1 MSAESQTDEDKI
13 TADVLKVKEVEN
25 TYINSAKERMFDV
38 VKLFVTNAEGSISL
52 SDFSQIFKTVTV
64 WIKFRPRKLGTYV
77 EVMKERNTETT
88 ISVRYSADEYIPY
101 VKEVL
106 RDHNIRVKSM
116 ANNVMVCQI
125 PKPSD
130 QDIEIAVQKVKVL
143 ANTARSSLSQVKA
156 DTIQRLQAA
165 LKNEYLEAK
174 DVKYAITSIEKV
186 EQQMAAMLTY
196 FRLENEKKLSGRKF
210 EFDTVEAKGIWA
222 TINKKIKKNGH
233 IEISVSY
240 THLTLP
246 TKRIV

>member
-1 MSAESQTDEDKI
+1 MLAESQTDEDKI
-13 TADVLKVKEVEN
+13 TADILKVKEVEN

-38 VKLFVTNAEGSISL
+38 VKLFVTNSEGSISL

-88 ISVRYSADEYIPY
+88 ISVRYSADEYIPH

-222 TINKKIKKNGH
+222 TISKKIKKNGH
-233 IEISVSY
+233 IEI
-240 THLTLP
+240 
-246 TKRIV
+246 

>member
-1 MSAESQTDEDKI
+1 MTEQKQTDEAKI
-13 TADVLKVKEVEN
+13 TVDVLRVKEDEN
-25 TYINSAKERMFDV
+25 TYINSSKERMFDV
-38 VKLFVTNAEGSISL
+38 VSLFVTNAEGSVSL

-77 EVMKERNTETT
+77 EVMKERNTDTT
-88 ISVRYSADEYIPY
+88 ISVRYSADEYIHH

-106 RDHNIRVKSM
+106 RDHNIRVKSI

-130 QDIEIAVQKVKVL
+130 QDIEIAVQKIKVL

-174 DVKYAITSIEKV
+174 DVKFAITNIEKV

-210 EFDTVEAKGIWA
+210 EFDTVEAKEIWA
-222 TINKKIKKNGH
+222 TVNKKIKKNG
-233 IEISVSY
+233 SVE
-240 THLTLP
+240 
-246 TKRIV
+246 V

>member
-1 MSAESQTDEDKI
+1 MSEDTAEDKPKI
-13 TADVLKVKEVEN
+13 TADILKIKEVEN

-77 EVMKERNTETT
+77 EVMKERNTDTT
-88 ISVRYSADEYIPY
+88 ISVRYSADEYIPH

-106 RDHNIRVKSM
+106 RDHKIRVKSI
-116 ANNVMVCQI
+116 ANNVMICQI
-125 PKPSD
+125 PKPSE

-196 FRLENEKKLSGRKF
+196 FRLENEKKLSGRRF
-210 EFDTVEAKGIWA
+210 QFDTVEAKDIWS
-222 TINKKIKKNGH
+222 TINKKIKKNGN
-233 IEISVSY
+233 IEI
-240 THLTLP
+240 
-246 TKRIV
+246 

>member
-1 MSAESQTDEDKI
+1 MSEDTAEDKPKI
-13 TADVLKVKEVEN
+13 TADILKIKEVEN
-25 TYINSAKERMFDV
+25 TYINSSKERMFDV

-77 EVMKERNTETT
+77 EVMKERNTDTT
-88 ISVRYSADEYIPY
+88 ISVRYSADEYIPH

-106 RDHNIRVKSM
+106 RDHKIRVKSI
-116 ANNVMVCQI
+116 ANNVMICQI
-125 PKPSD
+125 PKPSE

-196 FRLENEKKLSGRKF
+196 FRLENEKKLSGRRF
-210 EFDTVEAKGIWA
+210 QFDTVEAKDIWS
-222 TINKKIKKNGH
+222 TINKKIKKNGN
-233 IEISVSY
+233 IEI
-240 THLTLP
+240 
-246 TKRIV
+246 

>member
-1 MSAESQTDEDKI
+1 MSGASEEEDIKI
-13 TADVLKVKEVEN
+13 TVDVLKVKEVEN
-25 TYINSAKERMFDV
+25 TYINSSKERMFDV

-52 SDFSQIFKTVTV
+52 SDFGQIFKTVTV

-88 ISVRYSADEYIPY
+88 ISVRYSADEYIPH

-106 RDHNIRVKSM
+106 RDHNIRVKSIG
-116 ANNVMVCQI
+116 NNVMVCQI

-174 DVKYAITSIEKV
+174 DVKYALTSIEKV

-210 EFDTVEAKGIWA
+210 EFDTVEAKDIWSA
-222 TINKKIKKNGH
+222 VSKKIKKNGN
-233 IEISVSY
+233 IEI
-240 THLTLP
+240 
-246 TKRIV
+246 

>member
-1 MSAESQTDEDKI
+1 MSEATAENKPKI
-13 TADVLKVKEVEN
+13 TADILKIKEVEN
-25 TYINSAKERMFDV
+25 TYINSSKERMFDV
-38 VKLFVTNAEGSISL
+38 VKLFVSNAEGSISL

-77 EVMKERNTETT
+77 EVMKERNTDTT
-88 ISVRYSADEYIPY
+88 ISVRYSADEYIPH

-106 RDHNIRVKSM
+106 RDHKIRVKSI
-116 ANNVMVCQI
+116 ANNVMICQI
-125 PKPSD
+125 PKPSE

-196 FRLENEKKLSGRKF
+196 FRLENEKKLSGRRF
-210 EFDTVEAKGIWA
+210 QFDTVEAKDIWS
-222 TINKKIKKNGH
+222 TINKKIKKNGN
-233 IEISVSY
+233 IEI
-240 THLTLP
+240 
-246 TKRIV
+246 

>member
-1 MSAESQTDEDKI
+1 MSGASEEEDIKI
-13 TADVLKVKEVEN
+13 TVDVLKVKEVEN
-25 TYINSAKERMFDV
+25 TYINSSKERMFDV
-38 VKLFVTNAEGSISL
+38 VKLFVANAEGSISL
-52 SDFSQIFKTVTV
+52 SDFGQIFKTVTV

-88 ISVRYSADEYIPY
+88 ISVRYSSDEYIPH

-106 RDHNIRVKSM
+106 RDHNIRVKSIG
-116 ANNVMVCQI
+116 NNVMVCQI

-174 DVKYAITSIEKV
+174 DVKYALTSIEKV

-210 EFDTVEAKGIWA
+210 EFDTVEAKDIWSA
-222 TINKKIKKNGH
+222 VSKKIKKNGN
-233 IEISVSY
+233 IEI
-240 THLTLP
+240 
-246 TKRIV
+246 

>member
-1 MSAESQTDEDKI
+1 MEMSEASEQEDIKI

-25 TYINSAKERMFDV
+25 TYINSSKERMFDV

-52 SDFSQIFKTVTV
+52 SDFGQIFKTVTV

-88 ISVRYSADEYIPY
+88 ISVRYSADEYIPH

-106 RDHNIRVKSM
+106 RDHNIRVKSIG
-116 ANNVMVCQI
+116 NNVMVCQI

-174 DVKYAITSIEKV
+174 DVKYALTSIEKV

-210 EFDTVEAKGIWA
+210 EFDTVEAKDIWSA
-222 TINKKIKKNGH
+222 VSKKIKKNGN
-233 IEISVSY
+233 IEI
-240 THLTLP
+240 
-246 TKRIV
+246 

>member
-1 MSAESQTDEDKI
+1 MSGASEEEDIKI

-25 TYINSAKERMFDV
+25 TYINSSKERMFDV

-52 SDFSQIFKTVTV
+52 SDFGQIFKTVTV

-88 ISVRYSADEYIPY
+88 ISVRYSADEYIPH

-106 RDHNIRVKSM
+106 RDHNIRVKSIG
-116 ANNVMVCQI
+116 NNVMVCQI

-174 DVKYAITSIEKV
+174 DVKYALTSIEKV

-210 EFDTVEAKGIWA
+210 EFDTVEAKDIWSA
-222 TINKKIKKNGH
+222 VSKKIKKNGN
-233 IEISVSY
+233 IEI
-240 THLTLP
+240 
-246 TKRIV
+246 

>member
-1 MSAESQTDEDKI
+1 MSGASEEEDIKI

-25 TYINSAKERMFDV
+25 TYINSSKERMFDV
-38 VKLFVTNAEGSISL
+38 VKLFVANAEGSISL
-52 SDFSQIFKTVTV
+52 SDFGQIFKTVTV

-88 ISVRYSADEYIPY
+88 ISVRYSSDEYIPH

-106 RDHNIRVKSM
+106 RDHNIRVKSIG
-116 ANNVMVCQI
+116 NNVMVCQI

-174 DVKYAITSIEKV
+174 DVKYALTSIEKV

-210 EFDTVEAKGIWA
+210 EFDTVEAKDIWSA
-222 TINKKIKKNGH
+222 VSKKIKKNGN
-233 IEISVSY
+233 IEI
-240 THLTLP
+240 
-246 TKRIV
+246 

>member
-233 IEISVSY
+233 IEI
-240 THLTLP
+240 
-246 TKRIV
+246 

>member
-1 MSAESQTDEDKI
+1 MSGASEEEDIKI

-25 TYINSAKERMFDV
+25 TYINSSKERMFDV
-38 VKLFVTNAEGSISL
+38 VKLFVANAEGSISL
-52 SDFSQIFKTVTV
+52 SDFGQIFKTVTV

-88 ISVRYSADEYIPY
+88 ISVRYSADEYIPH

-106 RDHNIRVKSM
+106 RDHNIRVKSIC
-116 ANNVMVCQI
+116 NNVMVCQI

-174 DVKYAITSIEKV
+174 DVKYALTSIEKV

-210 EFDTVEAKGIWA
+210 EFDTVEAKDIWSA
-222 TINKKIKKNGH
+222 VSKKIKKNGN
-233 IEISVSY
+233 IEI
-240 THLTLP
+240 
-246 TKRIV
+246 

>member
-1 MSAESQTDEDKI
+1 MSEASGQEDIKI

-25 TYINSAKERMFDV
+25 TYINSSKERMFDV
-38 VKLFVTNAEGSISL
+38 VKLFVANAEGSISL
-52 SDFSQIFKTVTV
+52 SDFGQIFKTVTV

-88 ISVRYSADEYIPY
+88 ISVRYSADEYIPH

-106 RDHNIRVKSM
+106 RDHNIRVKSIG
-116 ANNVMVCQI
+116 NNVMVCQI

-174 DVKYAITSIEKV
+174 DVKYALTSIEKV

-210 EFDTVEAKGIWA
+210 EFDTVEAKDIWSA
-222 TINKKIKKNGH
+222 VSKKIKKNGN
-233 IEISVSY
+233 IEI
-240 THLTLP
+240 
-246 TKRIV
+246 